1 MRHSTAPRVR
11 LTRIP
16 RVSLSAEVEA
26 PPEGAFLPG
35 AWPWL
40 STRQREVFSRPRT
53 VVSLVELFR
62 ERPRGACLVCWR
74 DMGRT
79 ASGED
84 LTCAR
89 RDRPGV
95 LTAQCAQ
102 FVQACLESGRRQQQA
117 AKASLLAEL
126 GEGACHG

>member
-1 MRHSTAPRVR
+1 MTACTSPRVR
-11 LTRIP
+11 MTRIP
-16 RVSLSAEVEA
+16 HVSLCAVSDV
-26 PPEGAFLPG
+26 PPAGAFLPA

-40 STRQREVFSRPRT
+40 STRQREVFSLPRT
-53 VVSLVELFR
+53 VVTLAGLFR
-62 ERPRGACLVCWR
+62 ERPRGTCLVCWR

-102 FVQACLESGRRQQQA
+102 FVQACLADARRQQEA

-126 GEGACHG
+126 EGGACHG